1 MYICVLV
8 RYVHVSTKHYRVV
21 KFLCLTYCK
30 IPVSYICMYTK
41 NIDPSVS
48 HTVNLCKIFNFDFLD
63 VQFVKGLWSCNFE
76 DTVSYN
82 LLMMLVGP

>member
-21 KFLCLTYCK
+21 KFLCLTY
-30 IPVSYICMYTK
+30 IYICMYTK

-48 HTVNLCKIFNFDFLD
+48 HTVNLCKIFNFDFLG
-63 VQFVKGLWSCNFE
+63 VQFVKGLLSCNFE
-76 DTVSYN
+76 NIFSYN
-82 LLMMLVGP
+82 PLMILVGP

>member
-1 MYICVLV
+1 MLYVYLCTCTICTCINKTL
-8 RYVHVSTKHYRVV
+8 YG
-21 KFLCLTYCK
+21 CK
-30 IPVSYICMYTK
+30 IPVSYIYICMYTK